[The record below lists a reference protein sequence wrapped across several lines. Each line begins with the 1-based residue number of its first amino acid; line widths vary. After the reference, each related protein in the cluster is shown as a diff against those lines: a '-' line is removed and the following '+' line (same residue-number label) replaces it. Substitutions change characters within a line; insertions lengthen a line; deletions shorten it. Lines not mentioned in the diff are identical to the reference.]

1 MDESA
6 LKTVTLIGAGYVGAL
21 TAITMA
27 VKNPTVKFV
36 VCDINETLVAKWNK
50 GELPFYE
57 PQLHEYYMKAMHEVG
72 NIEFTSNTS
81 QAMIDGDVL
90 IIAVNTPPSQNIEQP
105 VQ

>member
-27 VKNPTVKFV
+27 VRNPALKFV
-36 VCDINETLVAKWNK
+36 VCDINETLIGKWNK

-57 PQLHEYYMKAMHEVG
+57 PQLQEYYVKAMHEIR
-72 NIEFTSNTS
+72 NIEFTSNT
-81 QAMIDGDVL
+81 
-90 IIAVNTPPSQNIEQP
+90 E
-105 VQ
+105 